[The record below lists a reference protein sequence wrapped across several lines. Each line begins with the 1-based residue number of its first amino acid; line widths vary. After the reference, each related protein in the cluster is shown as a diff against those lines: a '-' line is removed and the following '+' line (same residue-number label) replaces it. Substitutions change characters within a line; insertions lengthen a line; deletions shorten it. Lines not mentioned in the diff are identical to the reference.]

1 MAPCRQCGVVADI
14 SVADDIRN
22 RFVTRVIRALPAVP
36 DPSAPSLSAAEKF
49 AAKRANELTRATATL
64 FNNLAVGTII
74 AGVLSPW
81 ASGRTEPWWATMI
94 LLLAAT
100 VLHSASRA
108 ALWLFLKREE

>member
-1 MAPCRQCGVVADI
+1 M
-14 SVADDIRN
+14 ADDIRG
-22 RFVTRVIRALPAVP
+22 RFVTRIVRAVP
-36 DPSAPSLSAAEKF
+36 AAPDPNAPPLSAAEKF

-64 FNNLAVGTII
+64 FNNLSVGTII

-81 ASGRTEPWWATMI
+81 ASGRLEPWWATMI
-94 LLLAAT
+94 LLLAAA